1 MLTQKEID
9 FIVENAK
16 ADTTKLLLG
25 GKKFQDI
32 NLKLCINCIESR
44 RKLAGKLP
52 QWHANTSLVYP
63 FPLSA
68 EQCSSEATGQYKRE
82 LMATLLKNKKHN
94 SPTTTATAT
103 AAEATETEATA
114 AEATETTETT
124 ATATATAT
132 ATTETTATAT
142 ATATEATETT
152 ATAAATTD
160 AATTASET
168 TTATAATEISGA
180 DLTGG
185 MGVDSYYLSGLC
197 KGTGETPDGV
207 FHYFERNGE
216 LCEAT
221 EYNFK
226 QLGAENI
233 KVHNAELSKENIPQ
247 LLPTGLDFIFID
259 PARRSKSD
267 KSSKVISLDEYE
279 PNLIELQEELFK
291 HAPTILAKVSPMA
304 DIKLNLKLL
313 PNTTAVHI
321 VSVDNECKEL
331 LFVIESAQ
339 ESKVDSDCQNQTVNT
354 ISQIPITAVNIKTN
368 QPQPAPGFTFTFTQE
383 EQAGVIFAT
392 EIGEYLY
399 EPNKSILK
407 GGAFKLLSEK
417 YNLKKLAPSTHLYTS
432 NQAVEDFPGKIFTVE
447 EAIVFNKKSIKQIA
461 AKYPKADISARN
473 FPLDT
478 NALKKMSG
486 IKDGGDKHIF
496 ATTLSNGEKMILI
509 ARNRN

>member
-16 ADTTKLLLG
+16 ADTTKLLLA

-44 RKLAGKLP
+44 RKLASKLP

-94 SPTTTATAT
+94 SPTATATAT
-103 AAEATETEATA
+103 AAEADATATTATEATATSTATEAEATA
-114 AEATETTETT
+114 AEAT
-124 ATATATAT
+124 APSAICA
-132 ATTETTATAT
+132 
-142 ATATEATETT
+142 
-152 ATAAATTD
+152 
-160 AATTASET
+160 
-168 TTATAATEISGA
+168 A

-197 KGTGETPDGV
+197 KGNGNGDGL

-279 PNLIELQEELFK
+279 PNLIELQQELFK
-291 HAPTILAKVSPMA
+291 HAPIILAKVSPMA

-339 ESKVDSDCQNQTVNT
+339 ESKVDSDCQNHTVNT
-354 ISQIPITAVNIKTN
+354 LSQVQITAVNIKTN
-368 QPQPAPGFTFTFTQE
+368 QAQATPGFTFTVTQE

-392 EIGEYLY
+392 EIEEYLY

-417 YNLKKLAPSTHLYTS
+417 YNLKKLAPSTHLYTN
-432 NQAVEDFPGKIFTVE
+432 NQVVEDFPGKIYAVE
-447 EAIVFNKKSIKQIA
+447 EAIAFNKKSIKQIA
-461 AKYPKADISARN
+461 AKYPKANISARN

-478 NALKKMSG
+478 NALKKLSG

-496 ATTLSNGEKMILI
+496 ATTLNNGEKMILI

>member
-16 ADTTKLLLG
+16 ADTAKLLLA

-32 NLKLCINCIESR
+32 NLRLCINCIESR
-44 RKLAGKLP
+44 RKLISKLP
-52 QWHANTSLVYP
+52 QWHAKTSLVYP

-68 EQCSSEATGQYKRE
+68 EQCSSEATGQYKRD

-94 SPTTTATAT
+94 GPTEKTS
-103 AAEATETEATA
+103 TESACC
-114 AEATETTETT
+114 
-124 ATATATAT
+124 
-132 ATTETTATAT
+132 
-142 ATATEATETT
+142 
-152 ATAAATTD
+152 
-160 AATTASET
+160 
-168 TTATAATEISGA
+168 ISAA

-197 KGTGETPDGV
+197 KGDGGSQDGV
-207 FHYFERNGE
+207 LHYFERNGE

-226 QLGAENI
+226 QLGAKNI
-233 KVHNAELSKENIPQ
+233 KVHNIELSKENIHQ
-247 LLPTGLDFIFID
+247 QLPTGLDFIFID

-267 KSSKVISLDEYE
+267 NSSKVISLDEYE
-279 PNLIELQEELFK
+279 PNLIELQDELFK
-291 HAPTILAKVSPMA
+291 HAPVILAKVSPMA

-331 LFVIESAQ
+331 LFVIEATANAASAATRLY
-339 ESKVDSDCQNQTVNT
+339 D
-354 ISQIPITAVNIKTN
+354 IPITAVNLKSAKADSRYMTS
-368 QPQPAPGFTFTFTQE
+368 FTFSFTQE
-383 EQAGVIFAT
+383 EQASVIYAA
-392 EIGEYLY
+392 EVGEYLY

-432 NQAVEDFPGKIFTVE
+432 NQEVDDFPGKIFKVE
-447 EAIVFNKKSIKQIA
+447 ESTPFNKKTIKQIA
-461 AKYPKADISARN
+461 SQYPKADITARN

-478 NALKKMSG
+478 NALKKLSG
-486 IKDGGDKHIF
+486 IKDGGDRHIF
-496 ATTLSNGEKMILI
+496 ATTLANGEKVIVI
-509 ARNRN
+509 ARNRK

>member
-82 LMATLLKNKKHN
+82 LMATLLKNKKHS
-94 SPTTTATAT
+94 SPTTTATATAEATASEAEAAATEATTTATAT
-103 AAEATETEATA
+103 AAEATET
-114 AEATETTETT
+114 T
-124 ATATATAT
+124 ATATATAAEVT
-132 ATTETTATAT
+132 APSALSA
-142 ATATEATETT
+142 
-152 ATAAATTD
+152 
-160 AATTASET
+160 
-168 TTATAATEISGA
+168 A

-354 ISQIPITAVNIKTN
+354 LSQIPITAVNIKAN
-368 QPQPAPGFTFTFTQE
+368 QPQPTPGFTFTFTQE

-432 NQAVEDFPGKIFTVE
+432 NQVVEDFPGKIFTVE

-478 NALKKMSG
+478 NALKKLSG

>member
-1 MLTQKEID
+1 MLTPKEID

-25 GKKFQDI
+25 GKKYPDI
-32 NLKLCINCIESR
+32 NLKLCISCIESR
-44 RKLAGKLP
+44 KKLAGKLP
-52 QWHANTSLVYP
+52 GWHANTSLVYP

-68 EQCSSEATGQYKRE
+68 EQCSSEATGQYKRD
-82 LMATLLKNKKHN
+82 LIATILKTKKHN
-94 SPTTTATAT
+94 GPTVTAAEATTTETTAAETTTEAT
-103 AAEATETEATA
+103 AAKATTAAEAATETEAT
-114 AEATETTETT
+114 
-124 ATATATAT
+124 
-132 ATTETTATAT
+132 
-142 ATATEATETT
+142 
-152 ATAAATTD
+152 D
-160 AATTASET
+160 ASALSA
-168 TTATAATEISGA
+168 A

-197 KGTGETPDGV
+197 KRGENGEGV
-207 FHYFERNGE
+207 FHYYERNGE

-226 QLGAENI
+226 QLGAEHI
-233 KVHNAELSKENIPQ
+233 KVHNAELSKENITQ

-291 HAPTILAKVSPMA
+291 HAPIILAKVSPMA

-331 LFVIESAQ
+331 LFVIESPAQ
-339 ESKVDSDCQNQTVNT
+339 SREITSNQSNSDNNNYQSNSDNNNCQSNT
-354 ISQIPITAVNIKTN
+354 FSQIPITAVNIKTSKRN
-368 QPQPAPGFTFTFTQE
+368 DENSNGEKPAEQVQPAPGFTFTFTQE
-383 EQAGVIFAT
+383 EQASVIFTT

-407 GGAFKLLSEK
+407 GGAFKILSEK
-417 YNLKKLAPSTHLYTS
+417 YNLKKLAPSTHLYTN
-432 NQAVEDFPGKIFTVE
+432 NQAVEDFPGKIYTVE
-447 EAIVFNKKSIKQIA
+447 EAIAFNKKSIKQIA

-478 NALKKMSG
+478 NALKKLSG
-486 IKDGGDKHIF
+486 IKDGGDRHIF
-496 ATTLSNGEKMILI
+496 ATTLNNGEKMILI

>member
-68 EQCSSEATGQYKRE
+68 EQCSSEATGQYKRK

-94 SPTTTATAT
+94 SPTATEATATATAT
-103 AAEATETEATA
+103 AAEADADADATATTATEATA
-114 AEATETTETT
+114 TT
-124 ATATATAT
+124 ATEA
-132 ATTETTATAT
+132 TATAT
-142 ATATEATETT
+142 ATATEATAAEVT
-152 ATAAATTD
+152 APSALSA
-160 AATTASET
+160 
-168 TTATAATEISGA
+168 A

-197 KGTGETPDGV
+197 KGNGNGNGDSNGDGNGNGDGL

-233 KVHNAELSKENIPQ
+233 KVHNVELSKENIPQ

-354 ISQIPITAVNIKTN
+354 LSQIPITAVNIKTN

-417 YNLKKLAPSTHLYTS
+417 YNLKKLAPSTHLYTN
-432 NQAVEDFPGKIFTVE
+432 NQVVEDFPGKIFTVE

-478 NALKKMSG
+478 NALKKLSG